1 MRTKILIIMILSAIL
16 LTGCSDVPSE
26 VKEEIDNYEKAET
39 VQDTEI
45 CTVPLITAIEQAK
58 DFQMNNSTNIFIEN
72 LILPDSTKMPAYD
85 VKFYNEGMGDLFSD
99 LQNEPLLGNDGQG
112 RIVDTPSDLDVWKNK
127 PDYCFT
133 AFPEL
138 DGANY
143 YRSESDVM
151 ISDWGVYYGQNMRM
165 TESGCMTLYADEQN
179 TGIGSAFQYSVE
191 KRYVSDFSK
200 EAETYSLCD
209 GTSMSVAEAANFAE
223 KFCNNNL
230 SDSENNCFQYQ
241 VNYIDVRNVES
252 GRYGYYISLC
262 RKDSYG
268 NFFDATP
275 TYYFAYEEFEERNAL
290 IASPIYLWITTS
302 NNIAEFEKNYTLII
316 DEVGASESIVG
327 LETAVNKLSS
337 VLAQGKSYN
346 FDTAE
351 LKYIFEVTQSDYI
364 DAARAFEQSESF
376 NEDMR
381 NAIIYS
387 PDSIYAYG
395 NYQITAIPYWVFT
408 DITAKNTDTNCGAIY
423 MINALDGSL
432 RIENIDEYG
441 NRQIQY

>member
-209 GTSMSVAEAANFAE
+209 GTSMSVAEGQRYHRR
-223 KFCNNNL
+223 
-230 SDSENNCFQYQ
+230 SE
-241 VNYIDVRNVES
+241 YI
-252 GRYGYYISLC
+252 
-262 RKDSYG
+262 
-268 NFFDATP
+268 
-275 TYYFAYEEFEERNAL
+275 
-290 IASPIYLWITTS
+290 
-302 NNIAEFEKNYTLII
+302 
-316 DEVGASESIVG
+316 
-327 LETAVNKLSS
+327 
-337 VLAQGKSYN
+337 
-346 FDTAE
+346 
-351 LKYIFEVTQSDYI
+351 
-364 DAARAFEQSESF
+364 
-376 NEDMR
+376 
-381 NAIIYS
+381 
-387 PDSIYAYG
+387 
-395 NYQITAIPYWVFT
+395 
-408 DITAKNTDTNCGAIY
+408 
-423 MINALDGSL
+423 
-432 RIENIDEYG
+432 
-441 NRQIQY
+441 RQ